1 MNKNVILILLFIL
14 SLFSILSLTG
24 AIKEKD
30 SFTRSEIISGSP
42 WTKSA
47 LTLGGKY
54 QDLLQMLPLMSFS
67 SNSSHQNLTRILR
80 ESYKI
85 LLDSCKIIQVHSKIL
100 QRFIQESYKIFENS
114 YKNLCTRILQ
124 DLLRFL

>member
-30 SFTRSEIISGSP
+30 SFTRSEIISDGP

-54 QDLLQMLPLMSFS
+54 QKWRSARMKLA
-67 SNSSHQNLTRILR
+67 
-80 ESYKI
+80 
-85 LLDSCKIIQVHSKIL
+85 DS
-100 QRFIQESYKIFENS
+100 
-114 YKNLCTRILQ
+114 
-124 DLLRFL
+124 

>member
-1 MNKNVILILLFIL
+1 MNKNMILILLFVL

-54 QDLLQMLPLMSFS
+54 QDVLQMLPLMSFS
-67 SNSSHQNLTRILR
+67 SNSSHQNLTRIL
-80 ESYKI
+80 
-85 LLDSCKIIQVHSKIL
+85 
-100 QRFIQESYKIFENS
+100 
-114 YKNLCTRILQ
+114 Q
-124 DLLRFL
+124 DLVRFL